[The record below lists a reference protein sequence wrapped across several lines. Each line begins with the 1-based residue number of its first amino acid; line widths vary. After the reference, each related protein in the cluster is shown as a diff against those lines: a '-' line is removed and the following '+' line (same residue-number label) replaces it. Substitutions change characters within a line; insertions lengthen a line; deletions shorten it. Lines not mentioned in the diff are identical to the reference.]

1 MTSKNVE
8 TQLGEMGAALTKIEA
23 RLETNETRQNTTAQR
38 MEELYKASVERLNAK
53 DDTTARLR
61 EQSEWTLKQNDTLL
75 KQIGLRWN
83 LLTGLTGFLTLAF
96 SLVFVYQI
104 WRVEQVMPT
113 APWSRVTS
121 LWPRSRATSS
131 QRGLQQP
138 IAPAEWAWS
147 SGQKSWSGREQC

>member
-38 MEELYKASVERLNAK
+38 MEELYKASAERLNAK
-53 DDTTARLR
+53 DDTTARLP

-104 WRVEQVMPT
+104 WRVEQVMET
-113 APWSRVTS
+113 KRS
-121 LWPRSRATSS
+121 LKRQKRILKHRRWPRPRAASCWQTT
-131 QRGLQQP
+131 
-138 IAPAEWAWS
+138 
-147 SGQKSWSGREQC
+147 